1 LEIEQTYLNDCYLIS
16 PRVFADSRG
25 TFFESFN
32 KKKFEE
38 LTGHCVE
45 FVQDNQST
53 SQKGVLRGLHFQIGN
68 FAQAKLVR
76 VIQGSVLDV
85 AVDIRP
91 QSETLGQHFSLVLS
105 AENNKQ
111 LYIPQGFA
119 HGFLVLEDDTIFSY
133 KCDSYY
139 NKASEG
145 GIIYNDKSLN
155 IDWKLPEDAFVISE
169 KDKEL
174 PTFETLFK

>member
-1 LEIEQTYLNDCYLIS
+1 MEIEQTYLNDCYLIS

-53 SQKGVLRGLHFQIGN
+53 SQKGVLRGLHFQMGN

-155 IDWKLPEDAFVISE
+155 IDWKLPEDAFIISE

>member
-1 LEIEQTYLNDCYLIS
+1 MEIEQTYLNDCYLIS

-53 SQKGVLRGLHFQIGN
+53 SQKGVLRGLHFQMGN